1 MKYTEEEI
9 AGLTPDEQEAIAASQ
24 EEGSDTSTEETA
36 ATAADESTEQA
47 AEATGDEQAATD
59 DAGEQ
64 QATEADAASPVAEEF
79 RPELKADAP
88 EGIAEK
94 LADIDAQIKALR
106 DKRREGT
113 IELDAYDDQK
123 DALDA
128 QKLELKIAED
138 RAKWAQSQ
146 NENAKEQR
154 WKWEQ
159 ERFFGQASSD
169 IYKDGIVM
177 AALNASVVQL
187 SNDPANA
194 KRPSAWFLEEAD
206 RQVRSRFNVGSAAP
220 AADTAK
226 VIDLAPRAKQPT
238 VRTIGGMPA
247 AAPAPTGDDRLEKIG
262 MLEGDD
268 LESYVG
274 SMSSDDRKKLS
285 RGAA

>member
-1 MKYTEEEI
+1 MKYSEEDL
-9 AGLTPDEQEAIAASQ
+9 AGLTPDEQEAMAAAQ
-24 EEGSDTSTEETA
+24 NEGSETDVEVAAPADQASDQATEP
-36 ATAADESTEQA
+36 
-47 AEATGDEQAATD
+47 TGEDQAATV

-64 QATEADAASPVAEEF
+64 APEAEAAAVEEF
-79 RPELKADAP
+79 RPEFKASAP
-88 EGIAEK
+88 DGLAEK
-94 LADIDAQIKALR
+94 LADIDAQIKVLR
-106 DKRREGT
+106 DQRRDGS

-128 QKLELKIAED
+128 QKLELKIAAEQ
-138 RAKWAQSQ
+138 AKWVESQ
-146 NENAKEQR
+146 NAATVEQR

-159 ERFFGQASSD
+159 ERFFGQASAE

-194 KRPSAWFLEEAD
+194 KRPAVWFLEEAD
-206 RQVRSRFNVGSAAP
+206 RQVRSRFNMGSAAP
-220 AADTAK
+220 VADTAK
-226 VIDLAPRAKQPT
+226 VVDMTSRVKPPT

-247 AAPAPTGDDRLEKIG
+247 AAPAPTGDDRMEKIG
-262 MLEGDD
+262 MLEGDE

-274 SMSSDDRKKLS
+274 RMSADDRKKLA